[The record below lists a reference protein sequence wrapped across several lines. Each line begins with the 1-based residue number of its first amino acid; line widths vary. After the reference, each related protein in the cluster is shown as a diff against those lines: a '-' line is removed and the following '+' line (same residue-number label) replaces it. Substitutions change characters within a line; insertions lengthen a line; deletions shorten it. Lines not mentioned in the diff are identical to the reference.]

1 MDATHLRQARPSD
14 CFTGTYAPRSGV
26 ERCLSLLLS
35 HMLSVASLPRMPI
48 SSVHFVHL
56 LAYSSCWR
64 GCIYLSAGLE
74 SPWETCSCRIAC
86 VCPLHPITT
95 RGSGHQWHLTRRPLS
110 WRAYRCAGS
119 LTPVPLVTSPAVSQA
134 HSGVQ
139 GTFTS
144 WSYLGCGRP
153 SGLSL
158 G

>member
-1 MDATHLRQARPSD
+1 MSLTALGIVA
-14 CFTGTYAPRSGV
+14 
-26 ERCLSLLLS
+26 LLLS

-95 RGSGHQWHLTRRPLS
+95 RGSGHHNVSLGSYTSFTRLLFIILTRRPLSFS